1 MTEWHS
7 IMNHLYCNISF
18 FKVRHKGSMRV
29 SRGQGGP
36 EHTVGE
42 EAVINCCREEKTDT
56 GNFYHVFNDLVI

>member
-1 MTEWHS
+1 
-7 IMNHLYCNISF
+7 
-18 FKVRHKGSMRV
+18 MRV

-56 GNFYHVFNDLVI
+56 GNFYHLFNDLVI